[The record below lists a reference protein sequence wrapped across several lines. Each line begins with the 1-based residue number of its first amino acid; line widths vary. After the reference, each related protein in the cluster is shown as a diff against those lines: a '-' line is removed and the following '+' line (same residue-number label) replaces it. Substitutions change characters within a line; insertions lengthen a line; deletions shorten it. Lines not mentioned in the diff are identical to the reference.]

1 MLSLAF
7 SRALVISTLTLAVT
21 LATEAAHAEPP
32 AAPAAPAA
40 PVPAPPVALA
50 APPPAYPPPLAY
62 ANADEPPD
70 VEYPPEMRIRSSG
83 LLAGGVLLVSFGLVG
98 VVAGSAMIGAHEPTQ
113 DENDIPPCFD
123 DTGSGACGGGFTGP
137 IPIVYKP
144 GMRTAGIA
152 TLVGSAMSIGVG
164 IPLIVLGAKKVPV
177 LDDDAAKAAKLT
189 PTVRVGSSGATLTW
203 QF

>member
-1 MLSLAF
+1 MLSLALP
-7 SRALVISTLTLAVT
+7 RALVISTLTLAVT
-21 LATEAAHAEPP
+21 LATESARADSPEPP
-32 AAPAAPAA
+32 AAAAAPTALA
-40 PVPAPPVALA
+40 PTALA
-50 APPPAYPPPLAY
+50 APPPASPPLGY

-83 LLAGGVLLVSFGLVG
+83 LLAGGVLLVSFGLIG
-98 VVAGSAMIGAHEPTQ
+98 VVAGSSMIGAHEPTQ

-123 DTGSGACGGGFTGP
+123 DTGSGCGVPLGP
-137 IPIVYKP
+137 TAIVYKP

-152 TLVGSAMSIGVG
+152 TLVGSVVAMGAG
-164 IPLIVLGAKKVPV
+164 IPLLVLGAKKVPV

-189 PTVRVGSSGATLTW
+189 PTLRVGSSGATLTW

>member
-1 MLSLAF
+1 MLSLAS
-7 SRALVISTLTLAVT
+7 SRALVISTLTLALT
-21 LATEAAHAEPP
+21 LATETARAEPP
-32 AAPAAPAA
+32 AAPAAPAVA
-40 PVPAPPVALA
+40 APVALA
-50 APPPAYPPPLAY
+50 APPAYPPPLAY
-62 ANADEPPD
+62 ANADEAPD
-70 VEYPPEMRIRSSG
+70 VEYPQEMRIRSSG
-83 LLAGGVLLVSFGLVG
+83 MLAGGVLLLSFGLVG

-123 DTGSGACGGGFTGP
+123 DSGRGGCGGFTPGP

-152 TLVGSAMSIGVG
+152 TLVGSAVSMGVG

-177 LDDDAAKAAKLT
+177 LDDAAAKAAKLT
-189 PTVRVGSSGATLTW
+189 PTLRVGSSGATLTW